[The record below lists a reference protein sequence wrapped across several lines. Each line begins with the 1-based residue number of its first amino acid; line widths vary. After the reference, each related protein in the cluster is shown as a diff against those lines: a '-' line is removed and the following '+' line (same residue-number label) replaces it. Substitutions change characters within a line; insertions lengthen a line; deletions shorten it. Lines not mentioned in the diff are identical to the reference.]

1 MMKYKI
7 LLPLLFLTVSVAS
20 IQAQIKFKLQLLNDG
35 ITYQVSLVPE
45 TSYRP
50 PLNTT
55 STAQV
60 TIKVPSGS
68 FEVRNLTN
76 LQPHVEWEANS
87 VTEAPEEA
95 KESDYISFGLATN
108 GTEFLRYE
116 AGIELPLFTFEN
128 VMECTGEVSLMNN
141 EEDNFMPPNSARKNV
156 GNQITIMGA
165 DGDAYAG
172 NLVKGGIP
180 CGNVT
185 TDVENIDRL
194 KVNFD
199 LYPNPASKNINVSLN
214 WTRANE
220 EVALSIY
227 NVQGKQVSTQKMKI
241 QNGNNLEVIDVS
253 NLAAGTYL
261 LEMRGADWKLS
272 SEQFVKLDL

>member
-1 MMKYKI
+1 M
-7 LLPLLFLTVSVAS
+7 AS

-50 PLNTT
+50 PLNMT

-60 TIKVPSGS
+60 TIKVPTGS

-76 LQPHVEWEANS
+76 LQPHVQWEANS

-95 KESDYISFGLATN
+95 KEFDYISFGLATN

-116 AGIELPLFTFEN
+116 EGIELPLFSFEN
-128 VMECTGEVSLMNN
+128 VMECTGQVALMDN

-165 DGDAYAG
+165 DGDAYTG
-172 NLVKGGIP
+172 NLVKDGIP

-185 TDVENIDRL
+185 TNVENIDRL
-194 KVNFD
+194 KVNFA
-199 LYPNPASKNINVSLN
+199 LYPNPASKEIQVSLD
-214 WTRANE
+214 WTKANE
-220 EVALSIY
+220 DVLLSIY
-227 NVQGKQVSTQKMKI
+227 TIQGKQVSTQKMKI
-241 QNGNNLEVIDVS
+241 QNGNNLEIIDIS
-253 NLAAGTYL
+253 NLVTGTYL
-261 LEMRGADWKLS
+261 LEMSGKDWKLS